1 MITTAHDMM
10 VSARKEP
17 LRLEAPAINPIKGGP
32 IRNPMNPR
40 DETAVIAIPALM
52 VFDFPAAL

>member
-1 MITTAHDMM
+1 MM

-17 LRLEAPAINPIKGGP
+17 LRLDASAINPIKGGP
-32 IRNPMNPR
+32 IRNPINPR
-40 DETAVIAIPALM
+40 DETAVMAIPALM